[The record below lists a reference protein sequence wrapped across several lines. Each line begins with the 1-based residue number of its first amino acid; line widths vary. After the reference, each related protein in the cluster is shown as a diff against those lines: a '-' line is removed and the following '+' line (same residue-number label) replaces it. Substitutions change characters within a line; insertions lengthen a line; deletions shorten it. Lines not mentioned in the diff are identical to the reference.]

1 MGRQTKISFEKT
13 FQKKN
18 GAKRSF
24 LFVLHCC
31 LCDSY
36 NKPKLWPETNNL
48 SNNNNLQG
56 RISIHNKVS
65 TNEVPIN
72 NEVHTNEVSNNEV
85 PTYTSNPPTN
95 KVSTNPSNPPTNQVP
110 TYPPP
115 PPPTHPTHP
124 PTKYPPTHPT
134 HPPTYPTHPPTKYPQ
149 THPTHPPT
157 KYPPTTPH
165 HGGYQ
170 KSLCECINPFI
181 GYPHAYRGD
190 PETLCGPQGP
200 GVCYVDCNADCRD
213 IKPTASAS
221 RCKSSLACD
230 IKKGAEWQ

>member
-72 NEVHTNEVSNNEV
+72 NEVHTNEGPTNEV
-85 PTYTSNPPTN
+85 PTNQVPTNPSNPPTNEISTYTSNPPTN

-110 TYPPP
+110 TYPPNP
-115 PPPTHPTHP
+115 PNPP
-124 PTKYPPTHPT
+124 
-134 HPPTYPTHPPTKYPQ
+134 
-149 THPTHPPT
+149 
-157 KYPPTTPH
+157 
-165 HGGYQ
+165 
-170 KSLCECINPFI
+170 
-181 GYPHAYRGD
+181 
-190 PETLCGPQGP
+190 
-200 GVCYVDCNADCRD
+200 
-213 IKPTASAS
+213 
-221 RCKSSLACD
+221 
-230 IKKGAEWQ
+230 

>member
-1 MGRQTKISFEKT
+1 MGDRRRSPSRKHFKRRMVPKGVFCLFFIVACATLTTSQSYG
-13 FQKKN
+13 QK
-18 GAKRSF
+18 
-24 LFVLHCC
+24 
-31 LCDSY
+31 
-36 NKPKLWPETNNL
+36 
-48 SNNNNLQG
+48 
-56 RISIHNKVS
+56 
-65 TNEVPIN
+65 PI
-72 NEVHTNEVSNNEV
+72 
-85 PTYTSNPPTN
+85 
-95 KVSTNPSNPPTNQVP
+95 
-110 TYPPP
+110 TYP
-115 PPPTHPTHP
+115 TT
-124 PTKYPPTHPT
+124 TTYKGGYQ
-134 HPPTYPTHPPTKYPQ
+134 YPTHPPTKYPQ

-170 KSLCECINPFI
+170 KSLCGCINPFI

>member
-85 PTYTSNPPTN
+85 PNYEIHTNQVPTNQVPTNEVPTNTSNPPTN
-95 KVSTNPSNPPTNQVP
+95 KVSTNPSNPPT
-110 TYPPP
+110 
-115 PPPTHPTHP
+115 
-124 PTKYPPTHPT
+124 
-134 HPPTYPTHPPTKYPQ
+134 
-149 THPTHPPT
+149 
-157 KYPPTTPH
+157 
-165 HGGYQ
+165 
-170 KSLCECINPFI
+170 KSF
-181 GYPHAYRGD
+181 
-190 PETLCGPQGP
+190 T
-200 GVCYVDCNADCRD
+200 
-213 IKPTASAS
+213 
-221 RCKSSLACD
+221 
-230 IKKGAEWQ
+230 